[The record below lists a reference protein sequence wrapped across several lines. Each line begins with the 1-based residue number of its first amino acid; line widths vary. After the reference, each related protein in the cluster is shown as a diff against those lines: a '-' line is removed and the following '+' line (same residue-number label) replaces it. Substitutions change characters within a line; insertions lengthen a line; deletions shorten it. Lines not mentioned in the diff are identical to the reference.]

1 MNNTT
6 KERVAFMAASLI
18 ELADMTES
26 ELQEVIE
33 VVGMDAIRKLMGMD
47 DLRSELRFEN
57 MAEEICNFTG
67 WDPMLVIPWRTE
79 EELSRIGLQI
89 ADLIEAV
96 NPHDD
101 DAAEILADVLCWGGI
116 WEWIECNDREEPTC
130 GSGG

>member
-6 KERVAFMAASLI
+6 KERVAYMAASLI
-18 ELADMTES
+18 ELTDMTES
-26 ELQEVIE
+26 ELPEVVE
-33 VVGMDAIRKLMGMD
+33 VVGLDAIRELMSMD
-47 DLRSELRFEN
+47 YLRSELRFEN

-101 DAAEILADVLCWGGI
+101 DAADILADVLCWGGI
-116 WEWIECNDREEPTC
+116 WAWIKHNGEAE
-130 GSGG
+130 GLM

>member
-6 KERVAFMAASLI
+6 KERVAYMAASLI
-18 ELADMTES
+18 ELTDMTES
-26 ELQEVIE
+26 ELPEVVE
-33 VVGMDAIRKLMGMD
+33 VVGLDAIRELMSMD
-47 DLRSELRFEN
+47 YLRSELRFEN

-79 EELSRIGLQI
+79 EELSRIGL
-89 ADLIEAV
+89 
-96 NPHDD
+96 
-101 DAAEILADVLCWGGI
+101 ADVLCWGGI

>member
-6 KERVAFMAASLI
+6 KERVAYMAASLI
-18 ELADMTES
+18 ELTDMTES
-26 ELQEVIE
+26 ELPEVVE
-33 VVGMDAIRKLMGMD
+33 VVGLDAIRELMSMD
-47 DLRSELRFEN
+47 YLRSELRFEN

-116 WEWIECNDREEPTC
+116 WEWIRSEERRVGKECM
-130 GSGG
+130 

>member
-1 MNNTT
+1 MTHET
-6 KERVAFMAASLI
+6 KDHVAFLAASLI

-26 ELQEVIE
+26 ELEEVVE
-33 VVGMDAIRKLMGMD
+33 VVGVDAIRELMGMD
-47 DLRSELRFEN
+47 SLYHELSCES
-57 MAEEICNFTG
+57 MAEEICNFIG

-89 ADLIEAV
+89 ADLIEDA

>member
-47 DLRSELRFEN
+47 YLRSELRFEN

-79 EELSRIGLQI
+79 EELSRISLQI

-96 NPHDD
+96 KPHDD
-101 DAAEILADVLCWGGI
+101 DAAEILADVLCWNGI
-116 WEWIECNDREEPTC
+116 WAWIECNDEEKPT
-130 GSGG
+130 